1 MSHSTTEFFVHHL
14 VSQDLFQST
23 AVHSGLTESGQ
34 ITILCLFCPPGPRV
48 PDVFVVSLHVLF
60 TFLCFQIAAESLSAP
75 VSVPG
80 ILKTPGRRKLSS
92 NNRVEFLDNLQEK
105 EIPGR
110 HA

>member
-1 MSHSTTEFFVHHL
+1 MSVLSP
-14 VSQDLFQST
+14 
-23 AVHSGLTESGQ
+23 A
-34 ITILCLFCPPGPRV
+34 P
-48 PDVFVVSLHVLF
+48 VFPMFLLSRHVLF
-60 TFLCFQIAAESLSAP
+60 TFLCFQIAAESLSVAP